1 MYRFSLL
8 LSLLLPI
15 TVQAQPSLPPDSA
28 ERLTNG
34 LLDAA
39 SQQQWQ
45 NAQPALISLWK
56 QHPDF
61 RPLSLLQTL
70 VEQRMPVTLTTPTA
84 ISPETDEF
92 LPVNL
97 QAELLMRWQHRPPAD
112 GLYPQPLIRLGAHQT
127 HVYVVDLE
135 KARLYIY
142 AHAKGELRRLA
153 DYYSG
158 IGKQGVGKQK
168 RGDHRTPVG
177 VYTFLE
183 YIDDDQLP
191 ELYGTGALTLDYPN
205 HWDRRL
211 KRTGS
216 GIWLHG
222 VPRDTYSRTPRSSR
236 GCVTVSNFI
245 FDALRHYVLP
255 GRTPIVLAERFE
267 WKTAEQAAQQRLI
280 FDALLEQWRTS
291 QANRQAIDIALQ
303 DIDMYFYPGEKNLV
317 QMNFKQLSGTA
328 GSVKETA
335 RTLYWRLQADST
347 WKIIYQKQDI
357 SR

>member
-1 MYRFSLL
+1 MYRFTLL

-15 TVQAQPSLPPDSA
+15 AAQAQPPLPPDSA
-28 ERLTNG
+28 ERLTTG

-39 SQQQWQ
+39 AQQQWQ

-56 QHPDF
+56 QHPNF
-61 RPLSLLQTL
+61 RPLPVLQTI
-70 VEQRMPVTLTTPTA
+70 VEQRTPVTLATPSSIT
-84 ISPETDEF
+84 PETDEF
-92 LPVNL
+92 LSANL

-112 GLYPQPLIRLGAHQT
+112 RLYPQPLIRLGTHQAH
-127 HVYVVDLE
+127 VFVVDLE

-142 AHAKGELRRLA
+142 AHINGELRRLA

-158 IGKQGVGKQK
+158 IGKQGIGKQK

-177 VYTFLE
+177 VYTFFE
-183 YIDDDQLP
+183 YMNDDQLP
-191 ELYGTGALTLDYPN
+191 ELYGSGALTLDYPN
-205 HWDRRL
+205 RWDRHL

-245 FDALRHYVLP
+245 FDALHHYALP
-255 GRTPIVLAERFE
+255 GQTPIVLADRLE
-267 WKTAEQAAQQRLI
+267 WQTAEQTAQQRLI
-280 FDALLEQWRTS
+280 FDALLEQWRIA
-291 QANRQAIDIALQ
+291 QAKQLATDIALL

-317 QMNFKQLSGTA
+317 QMNFKQLAGPA
-328 GSVKETA
+328 GSAKETA
-335 RTLYWRLQADST
+335 RTLYWQLQGDNT
-347 WKIIYQKQDI
+347 WRVVYEN
-357 SR
+357 